1 MAENLAPR
9 IEALQTAQDFG
20 RFQVEPL
27 PRGFGLTLGNA
38 LRRVLLSSLPGA
50 AVTAVKIEGVY
61 HEFATIPGVKED
73 TTELILNLKQLRLR
87 SHSDQPVV
95 MRLMAT
101 GPGVVTAADLIYTSD
116 IEVVNPELH
125 LATLDS
131 GETRLE
137 LELTVERGTGYVPAD
152 GREPP
157 ALGVIP
163 IDAVFTPVR
172 RVNYSVEPARVG
184 ARTDLDRLTLE
195 IQTDGT
201 VTPVEALGMATDAL
215 IEAFSIFHDLTQ
227 PGRRDQKPSIAAGT
241 VPAAAR
247 DMPIEALELSQRTYN
262 CLKRSQI
269 TKVGQILQMSE
280 DELLALRNFGQKSLQ
295 ELREKLRQHGF
306 LTEAEAQAGAPAP
319 TGGAEEEDEEEPG
332 SDLAVYD
339 ESSFDFDDEGDTDDE
354 EE

>member
-1 MAENLAPR
+1 MAETIAPR
-9 IEALQTAQDFG
+9 VEALETSQDFG

-38 LRRVLLSSLPGA
+38 LRRVLLSALPGA
-50 AVTAVKIEGVY
+50 AVTAVKVENVY

-73 TTELILNLKQLRLR
+73 TTELILNVKQLRLR
-87 SHSDQPVV
+87 SRSDQPVM
-95 MRLMAT
+95 MRLMAS
-101 GPGVVTAADLIYTSD
+101 GPGAVTAADLIYTSD
-116 IEVVNPELH
+116 VEIVNPELH

-137 LELTVERGTGYVPAD
+137 LELTVERGTGYQPAD

-201 VTPVEALGMATDAL
+201 LSPLEALGMAADSL
-215 IEAFSIFHDLTQ
+215 IEMFAIFTDLAQ
-227 PGRRDQKPSIAAGT
+227 PGRRGEKPSLASGT
-241 VPAAAR
+241 VPARAH

-280 DELLALRNFGQKSLQ
+280 DELLALRNFGQKSLE
-295 ELREKLRQHGF
+295 ELRSKLRQHGF
-306 LTEAEAQAGAPAP
+306 LTDEEVSAAEAR
-319 TGGAEEEDEEEPG
+319 AEEAGEEP
-332 SDLAVYD
+332 AAD
-339 ESSFDFDDEGDTDDE
+339 EDAGFEFDVEDDTDDE
-354 EE
+354 GE